1 MPLSRKEK
9 SVLRARYEM
18 WGVDA
23 VKKELRNPE
32 RAYFTDP
39 EVDEYAYA
47 WIAEQ
52 EMKRSRRSDGLIKV
66 MMIAAGIEF
75 GVLVGQN
82 VSSLIG

>member
-1 MPLSRKEK
+1 MPLTREEK
-9 SVLRARYEM
+9 AALRDRYEM

-23 VKKELRNPE
+23 VKKELHNPQ

-39 EVDEYAYA
+39 EVDEFAYA

-52 EMKRSRRSDGLIKV
+52 ELAHSQHSDGLIKV
-66 MMIAAGIEF
+66 LMIVAGIEF

-82 VSSLIG
+82 VSYLIG